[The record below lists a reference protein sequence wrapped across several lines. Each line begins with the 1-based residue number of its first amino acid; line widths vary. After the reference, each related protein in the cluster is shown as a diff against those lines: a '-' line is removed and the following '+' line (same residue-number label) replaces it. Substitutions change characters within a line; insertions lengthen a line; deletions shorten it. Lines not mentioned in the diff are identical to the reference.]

1 MKLESSCK
9 AKDIDEKTNQQPTDW
24 EKVFTKPTLDRGL
37 IPKIYKEP
45 KKLII
50 KKRINPI
57 KKWDIE
63 LN

>member
-24 EKVFTKPTLDRGL
+24 EKVFTNPTLDRGL
-37 IPKIYKEP
+37 ISKIYKEP